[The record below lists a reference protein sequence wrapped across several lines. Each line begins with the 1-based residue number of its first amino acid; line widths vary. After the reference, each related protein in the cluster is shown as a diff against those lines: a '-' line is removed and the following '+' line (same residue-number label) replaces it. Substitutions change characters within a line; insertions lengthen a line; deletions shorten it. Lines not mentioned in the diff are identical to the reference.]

1 MNGYVDA
8 MNGYVD
14 AINWYVD
21 AMNYV
26 FDVIVLYGR
35 VDDQGVS
42 GQDHGIA
49 FRYDGLL
56 AS

>member
-8 MNGYVD
+8 MNG
-14 AINWYVD
+14 YVD

-42 GQDHGIA
+42 GQHHGIA